1 MIETIVKIQKYGIYN
16 IYIYIY
22 IYTHTVTVSSISIAS
37 DVYIY
42 KQYCLKNL

>member
-16 IYIYIY
+16 IYIY